1 MSINTNLNNL
11 PINELEDFLKTN
23 GLKVVLED
31 GKITKTVEE
40 KELEEEKDR

>member
-11 PINELEDFLKTN
+11 PINELEDFLKAN